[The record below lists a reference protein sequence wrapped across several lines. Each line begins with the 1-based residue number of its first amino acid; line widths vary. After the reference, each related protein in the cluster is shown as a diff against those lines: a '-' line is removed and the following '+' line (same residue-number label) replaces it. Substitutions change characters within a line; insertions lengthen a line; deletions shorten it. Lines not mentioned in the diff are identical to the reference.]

1 MVVTLLVKLNQEIN
15 HFLLICTNFLIMKK
29 LLFYASAV
37 AVLFSSCSKDATED
51 IAINKAGNE
60 VFSVSLNT
68 EEESTTRVTLSGSTF
83 VWDVNDA
90 IGVATTEA
98 LDANIMVSTSIGGTA
113 PKFSVSEEDYTRWLD
128 DVATTANPLMVYFP
142 YKPETKFAADGKLTV
157 NIPAKQ
163 RYAHESF
170 YKNAIHAVGY
180 APEYTGA
187 DQEIAL
193 HVPHGFIQ
201 AKVVGWGDMKSI
213 TLSIKD
219 KNGNDV
225 NLTGNYEVDA
235 LPEYTEED
243 GYATDHKYITA
254 EKSGETYGK
263 EITVDLG
270 FKPENLLFS
279 DPLLVNFVVPAGIKL
294 SEATLT
300 FTNDK
305 GDTYYVKMNKEASAG
320 KMDMRPG
327 LRVTVSQNVQFGLDD
342 KFLIVDDDQYTAEE
356 KFLAYA
362 YMAQVQTADSKPYE
376 GVWDFVKAYVPNA
389 SSVYDVDALIV
400 DTELD
405 FAAYDKAW
413 ADAGKAELDKK
424 LVYNATNEFWSNV
437 YAWYSKNGGAIE
449 SLAYNTVLGDSNT
462 TIKNLNVVG
471 TGISQGAG
479 LENLTIENV
488 TVKAKNC
495 DTAGL
500 IAGLS
505 YNAEVKDVVIST
517 GNKVVAE
524 GVAQV
529 GGVYGRLYTADAAY
543 ATAEPIAIEAKNC
556 EFVGRLYG
564 RVIETIELTLA
575 EFEWDA
581 SVAAYPVIGNLKEGA
596 SVYADVAIDASMK
609 NAGVVGMVDVEA
621 DNQKASS
628 VVVEGVSYWN
638 GDCDVNDGAFIPAKN
653 DGTPDWTKF
662 NEMVAA
668 ANAEE
673 KSKYY
678 FTAEDFAA
686 IVSDANNSSMFL
698 NVNIDMQ
705 GDHMASFI
713 EDEFDGMLLKPEF
726 TLTFEADRSGRKGYT
741 VNGNNFTIANINI
754 AAEKVSTSHTYIALF
769 GQNPTIKNVKISGL
783 TISNDNISNNFSIS
797 GLGYSGVAENVTV
810 ENVNIQTVYAPSYK
824 GAGIGAIF
832 ATVDANNIKNVSV
845 KDCVI
850 SAPEQNVAV
859 GYVAGVLTLSEKLVS
874 IAGIN
879 VSGDNF
885 VQSAAKGLSAKAGRV
900 NTSYA
905 ANTQYAYAG
914 VPFGVVNVTC
924 AAFSEAGTVQNK
936 LTVTD
941 SSYGDTFAAGYWFA
955 HYDEAKK
962 DVTLSKTA
970 FADITKY
977 DYVFTSNAN
986 ANNYFNNIAFDW
998 NK

>member
-1 MVVTLLVKLNQEIN
+1 
-15 HFLLICTNFLIMKK
+15 MKK

-51 IAINKAGNE
+51 VIIKSGNE
-60 VFSVSLNT
+60 VFSATILT
-68 EEESTTRVTLSGSTF
+68 EDESTTRVTLNGSTY

-90 IGVATTEA
+90 IGVASEQA
-98 LDANIMVSTSIGGTA
+98 PDANIQVSTNVGGVS
-113 PKFSVSEEDYTRWLD
+113 PKFSVATEDYTRWLEQFD
-128 DVATTANPLMVYFP
+128 NKDNALFAYFP
-142 YKPETKFAADGKLTV
+142 YKAGTTFTDEGVVTINIPAEQRFAPESFYKNSIFAVGFASAYNGAEQELELTVPHSMILANVIGWGDLEEISLEIKAADGKLLPLTGAFDV
-157 NIPAKQ
+157 D
-163 RYAHESF
+163 
-170 YKNAIHAVGY
+170 VM
-180 APEYTGA
+180 PEYTTDKDGVRTYKA
-187 DQEIAL
+187 
-193 HVPHGFIQ
+193 F
-201 AKVVGWGDMKSI
+201 AKDELTTIIDPQGSY
-213 TLSIKD
+213 
-219 KNGNDV
+219 GN
-225 NLTGNYEVDA
+225 
-235 LPEYTEED
+235 
-243 GYATDHKYITA
+243 K
-254 EKSGETYGK
+254 
-263 EITVDLG
+263 ITVDLG
-270 FKPENLLFS
+270 FKPEGLDYTKAL
-279 DPLLVNFVVPAGIKL
+279 PVHFVVPAGINL
-294 SEATLT
+294 SEATLV
-300 FTNDK
+300 FSDGN
-305 GDTYYVKMNKEASAG
+305 GDTYEVTMPKEASAG
-320 KMDMRPG
+320 KMTLRPN
-327 LRVTVSQNVQFGLDD
+327 LRVTIGPKVQFGLDD
-342 KFLIVDDDQYTAEE
+342 KFLIMDDDTYTAEE

-449 SLAYNTVLGDSNT
+449 SLAYNAVLGDSNT

-609 NAGVVGMVDVEA
+609 NAGVVGKVDVEA
-621 DNQKASS
+621 DNELASS

-754 AAEKVSTSHTYIALF
+754 AAEKVSTSHTDIALF

>member
-1 MVVTLLVKLNQEIN
+1 
-15 HFLLICTNFLIMKK
+15 MKK

-98 LDANIMVSTSIGGTA
+98 LKANIMVSTSIGGTA
-113 PKFSVSEEDYTRWLD
+113 PKFSVSEEDYTRWLN

-142 YKPETKFAADGKLTV
+142 YKPGTEFDADGKLTV

-225 NLTGNYEVDA
+225 NLAGNYEVDA
-235 LPEYTEED
+235 LPSYTEEA
-243 GYATDHKYITA
+243 GVRTYAADHKYITD
-254 EKSGETYGK
+254 EKAGETYDQ

-270 FKPENLLFS
+270 FKPEDLLFS

-305 GDTYYVKMNKEASAG
+305 GDTYDVKMAKEASDG

-327 LRVTVSQNVQFGLDD
+327 LRVTVGANVQFGLDD
-342 KFLIVDDDQYTAEE
+342 KFLILDDDQYTAEE

-362 YMAQVQTADSKPYE
+362 YLAQVQTADSKPYD
-376 GVWDFVKAYVPNA
+376 GVWDTVKSFVPNA
-389 SSVYDVDALIV
+389 SSVYDVDALLV

-405 FAAYDKAW
+405 FSSYTKAW
-413 ADAGKAELDKK
+413 ADAAKAELDKV
-424 LVYNATNEFWSNV
+424 LTYDAINEFWINV
-437 YAWYSKNGGAIE
+437 YDWYSKNGGAIE
-449 SLAYNTVLGDSNT
+449 SLAYNNIISDTNT

-471 TGISQGAG
+471 SGISAGAG
-479 LENLTIENV
+479 LESLTIENV
-488 TVKAKNC
+488 TVKAKGGYF
-495 DTAGL
+495 AGL
-500 IAGLS
+500 IAGHSNL
-505 YNAEVKDVVIST
+505 AKVKDVVIST

-524 GVAQV
+524 NVPQV
-529 GGVYGRLYTADAAY
+529 GGIFGRLTAADAAI
-543 ATAEPIAIEAKNC
+543 ATAEAIAIEAKDC
-556 EFVGRLYG
+556 EIVGRLYG
-564 RVIETIELTLA
+564 KVLSTIELTLKDKYD
-575 EFEWDA
+575 WDA
-581 SVAAYPVIGNLKEGA
+581 SVSSYPVIGNLDEGA
-596 SVYADVAIDASMK
+596 HVIADVAVDASMK
-609 NAGVVGMVDVEA
+609 NAGVVGKVDVTYQSNGQPDA
-621 DNQKASS
+621 TTPASS
-628 VVVEGVSYWN
+628 VIVAGVSYWN
-638 GDCDVNDGAFIPAKN
+638 GDYIATHNDFTPFIPADK
-653 DGTPDWTKF
+653 DF
-662 NEMVAA
+662 
-668 ANAEE
+668 
-673 KSKYY
+673 SKLEWNQLW
-678 FTAEDFAA
+678 TAEHMAA
-686 IVSDANNSSMFL
+686 ILQGASNSSVSL
-698 NVNIDMQ
+698 NTNIDMQ
-705 GDHMASFI
+705 GDHMASFV
-713 EDEFDGMLLKPEF
+713 EDEVDGMLLKPEF
-726 TLTFEADRSGRKGYT
+726 TLTIATQRNRSIS
-741 VNGNNFTIANINI
+741 VEGNNFTIANINV
-754 AAEKVSTSHTYIALF
+754 AGKADHYDDDVYDYVALF
-769 GQNPTIKNVKISGL
+769 GQNPTIKNVKISGYTL
-783 TISNDNISNNFSIS
+783 STDWDKDFAIS

-810 ENVNIQTVYAPSYK
+810 ENVNINTKYAPSFK

-832 ATVDANNIKNVSV
+832 ATVDAENIKNVSV
-845 KDCVI
+845 KNCVI
-850 SAPEQNVAV
+850 SAPEQNVSV
-859 GYVAGVLTLSEKLVS
+859 GYVAGVLTLSKKLVE
-874 IAGIN
+874 IEGIN

-885 VQSAAKGLSAKAGRV
+885 VQTAAMGMSAKAGRV

-914 VPFGVVNVTC
+914 VPFGVVNVAC
-924 AAFSEAGTVQNK
+924 AGFSTAGTIQNK
-936 LTVTD
+936 LTVTK
-941 SSYGDTFAAGYWFA
+941 SSYGDIFAAGYWFA
-955 HYDEAKK
+955 HYAYAKK

-970 FADITKY
+970 FADINEY

-986 ANNYFNNIAFDW
+986 VNNYFNNIAFDAQ
-998 NK
+998 